1 MPDWRRDVRGA
12 LASLN
17 LDPGREQAIVEEL
30 AQHASERFDELRS
43 LGLAAAEA
51 QRRVLE
57 ELGPDRLSA
66 ELRPVFRSAPPSH
79 PLGALDRE
87 KFLSGLGRDLRLAAR
102 LLRLNPVFACVAI
115 LSLALGVGA
124 NTAIFQLID
133 AVVLRTLPVRAPQ
146 QLANIDLVHEGRIG
160 TTVARQKTFSTA
172 QWEQLRQHQ
181 QAFSS
186 IAAWSTE
193 QFDLGNGGEA
203 HYANGMWVSGAFF
216 GVLEMT
222 PALGRLF
229 APSDDYTG
237 CGVQGA
243 VLSYAFWQRSFG
255 GRADAIGSKISIDQ
269 HPLQIIG
276 VTPATFAGLEV
287 GRSFDVALPL
297 CSEPVL
303 HADAPWTNSPITWWL
318 DAIGRLAP
326 GWTFDRASA
335 DLAAISPG
343 IFAATL
349 PSQYDALAR
358 KDYLRF
364 SMRALPAATG
374 ESPLRKAYEEPLWLL
389 LAISALVL
397 LIACANLANLML
409 ARAGVRQREMAL
421 RVSLGASRARL
432 IRQLLVE
439 SLLLA
444 FLGAAVGAALA
455 QVLGRAL
462 IAGISTGNNSVF
474 LSLTPDGRVLAFTA
488 GLALFTC
495 LLFGIAPALQASR
508 AQPASVLRSSGRGQ
522 AGGRDRFALRRS
534 LIVSQVALSL
544 VLVATALLFVRTF
557 QNLVSVNPGFQP
569 RQILVADFDFS
580 SLKLPVERRLAYKR
594 ELLRQVSATPGVIAA
609 AQTNIVPLSGNG
621 WNEYIDV
628 PSTEVRRRLSNFS
641 EVTSEYFRTLE
652 IPLIA
657 GRTFTD
663 SDTITAP
670 RVALVNQAFAK
681 AFLGAGNP
689 IGRTFG
695 VQQDGGKPDNVY
707 QVIGLVGDT
716 KYFSLRE
723 HLSPLVFVDQDQ
735 DVQPD
740 LDSTFVIRSG
750 DSVPALIGS
759 LKNTAANLSPGIVL
773 QFSELRG
780 SILESIGRER
790 LMASLSGFYGVL
802 AALLAT
808 VGLYG
813 IMSWMVI
820 RRRSEIG
827 VRMALGATRARIL
840 FMMMREALM
849 LLAIGLAAGI
859 LLVVAAGRA
868 VQTLLFGLKPTDPVV
883 LLVAMA
889 GMTAITMIASLLP
902 AERAAAVQ
910 PMQTLREE

>member
-1 MPDWRRDVRGA
+1 MPDWKPQIRAA
-12 LASLN
+12 LAALN

-30 AQHASERFDELRS
+30 AQHASERCDELQSQGLSPDQAQRLVLDELS
-43 LGLAAAEA
+43 PTRLAAN
-51 QRRVLE
+51 
-57 ELGPDRLSA
+57 
-66 ELRPVFRSAPPSH
+66 LRSVFRPAPPS
-79 PLGALDRE
+79 PPPGAVGQE

-102 LLRLNPVFACVAI
+102 LLRLNPMFSLVAI

-146 QLANIDLVHEGRIG
+146 QLAGINLTHEGRIG
-160 TTVARQKTFSTA
+160 SSVARQKTFSSA
-172 QWEQLRQHQ
+172 QWEQLRHRQ

-193 QFDLGNGGEA
+193 EFALGNGGEA
-203 HYANGMWVSGAFF
+203 HYAHGMWVSGPFF
-216 GVLEMT
+216 SVLQMT
-222 PALGRLF
+222 PALGRLL
-229 APSDDYTG
+229 APSDDYAG

-243 VLSYAFWQRSFG
+243 VLSYAFWQRNFG
-255 GRADAIGSKISIDQ
+255 GRANVIGSKIALDRQ
-269 HPLQIIG
+269 PFQIIG
-276 VTPATFAGLEV
+276 VTPATFTGLEV

-303 HADAPWTNSPITWWL
+303 HPDDPWTNSPTTWWL
-318 DAIGRLAP
+318 DAIARLAP

-335 DLAAISPG
+335 ELASISPG

-364 SMRALPAATG
+364 SLRAHPAATG
-374 ESPLRKAYEEPLWLL
+374 ESPLREAYQEPLWLL

-421 RVSLGASRARL
+421 RLSLGGSRSRL
-432 IRQLLVE
+432 VRQLLVE

-444 FLGAAVGAALA
+444 VLGAAVGAALA
-455 QVLGRAL
+455 QIVSRAL
-462 IAGISTGNNSVF
+462 IAAIGAGDDPVF
-474 LSLTPDGRVLAFTA
+474 LSLAPDWRVLAFTA
-488 GLALFTC
+488 GLALLTC
-495 LLFGIAPALQASR
+495 VLFGVAPALQASH
-508 AQPASVLRSSGRGQ
+508 AQPAAVLRSGGRGLV
-522 AGGRDRFALRRS
+522 GGHHHFLLRRG

-544 VLVATALLFVRTF
+544 LLVVTALLFVRTF
-557 QNLVSVNPGFQP
+557 QNLVSLNPGFQP

-580 SLKLPVERRLAYKR
+580 SLKLPVERRLAFKH
-594 ELLRQVSATPGVIAA
+594 ELLRQVSATSGVIAA
-609 AQTNIVPLSGNG
+609 AQTAIVPLSGNG
-621 WNEYIDV
+621 WNDFIDV
-628 PSTEVRRRLSNFS
+628 PGTSVQRKLSNFDQ
-641 EVTSEYFRTLE
+641 VTPEYFQTLE
-652 IPLIA
+652 IPFIA
-657 GRTFTD
+657 GRTFVD
-663 SDTITAP
+663 SDTLTSP
-670 RVALVNQAFAK
+670 PVAVVSQAFAK
-681 AFLGAGNP
+681 TFLGPGNP

-695 VQQDGGKPDNVY
+695 LQQDGGKPDRIY

-716 KYFSLRE
+716 KYLDLRE
-723 HLSPLVFVDQDQ
+723 NFGPLAFVDQDQ
-735 DVQPD
+735 DAQPD

-750 DSVPALIGS
+750 DSTPALVAS
-759 LKNTAANLSPGIVL
+759 LKTTAANISPGIVL

-780 SILESIGRER
+780 SILDRLGRER
-790 LMASLSGFYGVL
+790 LMASLSGFYGAL

-827 VRMALGATRARIL
+827 VRMALGATRPRIL
-840 FMMMREALM
+840 FMMLREALT
-849 LLAIGLAAGI
+849 LLAIGLAAGT
-859 LLVVAAGRA
+859 LLVIAASRA
-868 VQTLLFGLKPTDPVV
+868 VQALLFGLRPTDPVV
-883 LLVAMA
+883 LLLAMA
-889 GMTAITMIASLLP
+889 GMTAITLLASLLP

-910 PMQTLREE
+910 PMETLREE

>member
-1 MPDWRRDVRGA
+1 MPDWKQQIRAA
-12 LASLN
+12 LAALN

-30 AQHASERFDELRS
+30 AQHASERCDELQS
-43 LGLAAAEA
+43 QGVPSDQA
-51 QRRVLE
+51 QRRVLD
-57 ELGPDRLSA
+57 ELSPTRLA
-66 ELRPVFRSAPPSH
+66 ANLRPVFRPAPPS
-79 PLGALDRE
+79 PPPGAVGQE

-102 LLRLNPVFACVAI
+102 LLRLNPVFSLVAI

-146 QLANIDLVHEGRIG
+146 QLAGIDLTHEGRIG
-160 TTVARQKTFSTA
+160 SSVARQKTFSSA
-172 QWEQLRQHQ
+172 QWEQLRHRQ

-193 QFDLGNGGEA
+193 EFALGNGGEA
-203 HYANGMWVSGAFF
+203 HYAHGMWVSGPFF
-216 GVLEMT
+216 SVLQMT
-222 PALGRLF
+222 PALGRLL
-229 APSDDYTG
+229 APGDDYAG

-255 GRADAIGSKISIDQ
+255 GRAGVIGSKISLDRQ
-269 HPLQIIG
+269 PFQIIG
-276 VTPATFAGLEV
+276 VTPATFSGLEV

-303 HADAPWTNSPITWWL
+303 HPDDPWTNNPTTWWL
-318 DAIGRLAP
+318 DAIARLAP

-335 DLAAISPG
+335 ELASISPG

-349 PSQYDALAR
+349 PSQYDTLAR

-364 SMRALPAATG
+364 TLRAHPAATG
-374 ESPLRKAYEEPLWLL
+374 ESPLRTAYEEPLWLL

-421 RVSLGASRARL
+421 RLSLGGSRSRL
-432 IRQLLVE
+432 VRQLLVE

-444 FLGAAVGAALA
+444 VLGAAVGAALA
-455 QVLGRAL
+455 QIVSRAL
-462 IAGISTGNNSVF
+462 IAGIGAGDDPVF
-474 LSLTPDGRVLAFTA
+474 LSLAPDWRVLAFTA
-488 GLALFTC
+488 GLALLTC
-495 LLFGIAPALQASR
+495 VLFGVAPALQASH
-508 AQPASVLRSSGRGQ
+508 AQPAAVLRSGGRGLV
-522 AGGRDRFALRRS
+522 GGHHHFLLRRG

-544 VLVATALLFVRTF
+544 LLVATALLFVRTF
-557 QNLVSVNPGFQP
+557 QNLASLNPGFQP

-580 SLKLPVERRLAYKR
+580 SLKLPVERRLAFKR

-609 AQTNIVPLSGNG
+609 AQTAVVPLSGNG
-621 WNEYIDV
+621 WNDFIDV
-628 PSTEVRRRLSNFS
+628 PGTSVQRKLSNFDQ
-641 EVTSEYFRTLE
+641 VTPEYFQTLE
-652 IPLIA
+652 IPFIA
-657 GRTFTD
+657 GRTFAG
-663 SDTITAP
+663 SDTLTSP
-670 RVALVNQAFAK
+670 PVAVVSQAFAK
-681 AFLGAGNP
+681 TFLGPGNP

-695 VQQDGGKPDNVY
+695 LQQDGGKPDRIY

-716 KYFSLRE
+716 KYLDLRE
-723 HLSPLVFVDQDQ
+723 NFGPLAFVDQDQ
-735 DVQPD
+735 DAQPD

-750 DSVPALIGS
+750 DSTPALVAS
-759 LKNTAANLSPGIVL
+759 LKTTAANISPGIVL
-773 QFSELRG
+773 QFSALRG
-780 SILESIGRER
+780 SILDRLGRER
-790 LMASLSGFYGVL
+790 LMASLSGFYGAL

-840 FMMMREALM
+840 FMMMREALT
-849 LLAIGLAAGI
+849 LLGIGLAAGT
-859 LLVVAAGRA
+859 LLVIAAGRA
-868 VQTLLFGLKPTDPVV
+868 VQALLFGLRPTDPVV
-883 LLVAMA
+883 LLLAMA
-889 GMTAITMIASLLP
+889 GMTAITLLASLLP

-910 PMQTLREE
+910 PMETLREE